1 MKFAFYMIMCSAL
14 YGECLAPHRMP
25 THYDTHYDC
34 MMAGYEEAIKKQK
47 EIGKLESN
55 KYQTLIKFMCSYER
69 IEQPK
74 VELDT

>member
-1 MKFAFYMIMCSAL
+1 MKFVLYMIMFSVL
-14 YGECLAPHRMP
+14 YVDCMEPHRMP

-47 EIGKLESN
+47 EIGRKESN
-55 KYQTLIKFMCSYER
+55 EYQLLIKFMCSYEK
-69 IEQPK
+69 EKQPK